1 MIQYYVMDT
10 FCPLLMTSSSGD
22 LETICIN
29 KVSNTATGLSG

>member
-1 MIQYYVMDT
+1 MDT
-10 FCPLLMTSSSGD
+10 FCPLLLTSSGD